1 MATSGTYGTYVYRV
15 AQLIEDAGL
24 SAGVPAQMLTPEVLT
39 RSMRLLNLLFS
50 EMPNL
55 RIFTWQQQQIL
66 IPLYQG
72 IGYAVPPP
80 GTFNLLDRNLRTP
93 VRLTGTF
100 VSSAGGNVALAE
112 DDDFTTILQQT
123 APAGNVS
130 LTMTAQTQVFEIG
143 ILWGVTDNLA
153 SFVVER
159 SNDTGVTWL
168 QVGDP
173 HVIPAVDNTWTWIAL
188 QGAVPSYQW
197 RVRSTSSSGVN
208 FAVRELYFGGQYNDI
223 PIAKFSRTQFSQLSN
238 RNQQGQPLQG
248 WLDRQVDGPV
258 LQLWYAPSKA
268 YRYCHVAAF
277 QQRMIAD
284 VTGLRQTLDVPARWY
299 QAIKTLLAV
308 RMCETFEEAKKE
320 RLADLRS
327 QYMQAQLPAVSEDR
341 DDSPIMNFP
350 RISAYT

>member
-24 SAGVPAQMLTPEVLT
+24 AAGIPAQMLTPDVLT
-39 RSMRLLNLLFS
+39 RSMRLLNLAFS

-72 IGYAVPPP
+72 VGYAVPPA

-93 VRLTGTF
+93 VRLTGTYA
-100 VSSAGGNVALAE
+100 SDSGGDVTLAE
-112 DDDFTTILQQT
+112 DDDFDTMLTQT
-123 APAGNVS
+123 SLNGSVS
-130 LTMTAQTQVFEIG
+130 LTMTTQTQVYEIG
-143 ILWGVTDNLA
+143 ILWGMTDTVGY
-153 SFVVER
+153 VVER
-159 SNDTGVTWL
+159 SNDAGVTWA
-168 QVGDP
+168 QVGDA
-173 HVIPAVDNTWTWIAL
+173 HTAAAVDNTWTWIAL
-188 QGAVPSYQW
+188 QGAIPSYSW
-197 RVRSTSSSGVN
+197 RVRVTSSTLF

-258 LQLWYAPSKA
+258 LQLWYAPSRT

-299 QAIKTLLAV
+299 QAVKAQLAV
-308 RMCETFEEAKKE
+308 RMCETFEEAKKD
-320 RLADLRS
+320 RLTDLRG
-327 QYMQAQLPAVSEDR
+327 QFMQAQLPAVSEDR